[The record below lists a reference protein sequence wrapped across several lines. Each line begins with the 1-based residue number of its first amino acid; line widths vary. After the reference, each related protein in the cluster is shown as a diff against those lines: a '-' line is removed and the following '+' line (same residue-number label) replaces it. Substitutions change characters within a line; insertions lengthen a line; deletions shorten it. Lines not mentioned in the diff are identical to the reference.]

1 MRLSHNMQIMNTNSL
16 KYLNEL
22 KSHYGTWAAV
32 AQALGME
39 VRQVFHIRNNMSKSA
54 AHRIKTKTYQLRL
67 TRTFQHM
74 INSGQLT
81 RAQVRRAWVEA
92 NKLP

>member
-1 MRLSHNMQIMNTNSL
+1 MLNMNTNSL

-22 KSHYGTWAAV
+22 KTHYGTWGAV

-39 VRQVFHIRNNMSKSA
+39 VRQVFHIRNDMSKSA
-54 AHRIKTKTYQLRL
+54 AHRIKTKNHQLRL
-67 TRTFQHM
+67 GRTFQHL
-74 INSGQLT
+74 IKSGQIT
-81 RAQVRRAWVEA
+81 RAQIRRAWVEA